1 MAVRR
6 GLNDLFLGDPAT
18 NPALNKVHVAMG
30 LPGTKP
36 VLHAEHPAV
45 VNCGESGEFIFCPA
59 DTHRASSFTNSA
71 VPTNAQFAT
80 MLGKQSFRTH
90 SIN

>member
-1 MAVRR
+1 MVCRR
-6 GLNDLFLGDPAT
+6 GLNDLFLGDPRT
-18 NPALNKVHVAMG
+18 NPLLKKVHEAMG
-30 LPGTKP
+30 LPGNRP

-45 VNCGESGEFIFCPA
+45 MNCGEPGVFILCPP
-59 DTHRASSFTNSA
+59 DTHTKSSFANLA
-71 VPTNAQFAT
+71 VATNAQFST

>member
-1 MAVRR
+1 MFCRR
-6 GLNDLFLGDPAT
+6 GLNDLFLGDPTT
-18 NPALNKVHVAMG
+18 NPVLKKVHEAMG
-30 LPGTKP
+30 LLGNKP

-45 VNCGESGEFIFCPA
+45 MNCGEPGGFIFCPP
-59 DTHRASSFTNSA
+59 DTHKASSLANSA
-71 VPTNAQFAT
+71 VDTNAQFAT

>member
-1 MAVRR
+1 MVCRR
-6 GLNDLFLGDPAT
+6 GLNDLFLGDPKT
-18 NPALNKVHVAMG
+18 KPALKKVHEAMG
-30 LPGTKP
+30 LPGNKP

-45 VNCGESGEFIFCPA
+45 MNCGEQEAFIFCPP
-59 DTHRASSFTNSA
+59 DTHTASSLANSA
-71 VPTNAQFAT
+71 VATNAQFAT

>member
-1 MAVRR
+1 MAVRC
-6 GLNDLFLGDPAT
+6 GLNELFLGDPNT
-18 NPALNKVHVAMG
+18 NPALKKVHEAMG
-30 LPGTKP
+30 LPGNKP

-45 VNCGESGEFIFCPA
+45 INCGVPGEFILCPP
-59 DTHRASSFTNSA
+59 DTNRASSLANSA
-71 VPTNAQFAT
+71 VATNTQFAT